1 MAAVKNEAH
10 FVIAG
15 FPYRDFNP
23 HPSPRLELGFIDC
36 SFTAY
41 QKSLYAEEYQVS
53 KYDAVQSGTHLPTF
67 RRTYTTNTDP
77 YLRTTVKP
85 DGILR
90 VKNALTN
97 SVYYITELT
106 IGETY
111 NRVRVG
117 QAFVW
122 RVSY

>member
-1 MAAVKNEAH
+1 M
-10 FVIAG
+10 
-15 FPYRDFNP
+15 
-23 HPSPRLELGFIDC
+23 
-36 SFTAY
+36 
-41 QKSLYAEEYQVS
+41 S
-53 KYDAVQSGTHLPTF
+53 KHDAVQSGTHLPTF
-67 RRTYTTNTDP
+67 RSNLLPRSCTTNMDP
-77 YLRTTVKP
+77 YLRTTVEP

-90 VKNALTN
+90 VTKALTK
-97 SVYYITELT
+97 SLYYITELT